1 MKDNQEYN
9 NGRQL
14 CIEDYLQE
22 NKLEIEGN
30 VEVPSILVVST
41 LKEIDTKTVTN
52 ELLEK
57 ILSKD
62 NMNKAFKRV
71 KSNKGASGIDDMT
84 VDELLQYLKENGE
97 QIKGDIRNG
106 KYNPKAVRRVEIPKA
121 DGSKRK
127 LGIPTVV
134 DRVIQ
139 QAIAQQLNEIYEPIF
154 SENSYGF
161 RPNRSCQDAIL
172 KAKEIMNNGYKWVVD
187 LDLEKFF
194 DTVNQDLLIS
204 IIRRTINEDRVVS
217 LIRKYLQ
224 AGVLVNGVF
233 EKAEKG
239 TPQGG
244 NISPVLS
251 NIMLNELD
259 KELEKRGL
267 QFVRYADDCV
277 IFTKSKKSAERVME
291 NITRFIETK
300 LRLKVNRAKSKV
312 DRPWKIKYLGFSFYQ
327 AKGKVEIRV
336 HPKSIT
342 KFKNKIREIT
352 SRNNAMSMETRYSKL
367 KQVIR
372 GWVNYFKIANMGKL
386 AQKLDEWIRRRIRMC
401 YWKQWKKIKTKHDNL
416 VKLGIEN
423 HKAWEF
429 ANTRKS
435 YWRISKSPI
444 LSRSL
449 NNKTLERLGYL
460 SLSSVYC

>member
-1 MKDNQEYN
+1 MKDKQEYD
-9 NGRQL
+9 NGRQHH
-14 CIEDYLQE
+14 IEDYLQE
-22 NKLEIEGN
+22 NMLETEGI
-30 VEVPSILVVST
+30 VEVPSVLDVSQ
-41 LKEIDTKTVTN
+41 LKEINTKTVTN

-57 ILSKD
+57 ILSRD
-62 NMNKAFKRV
+62 NMNLAFKRV
-71 KSNKGASGIDDMT
+71 KANKGASGIDNMT

-97 QIKGDIRNG
+97 QIKGNIREG

-139 QAIAQQLNEIYEPIF
+139 QAIAQQLSIIYESIF

-161 RPNRSCQDAIL
+161 RENRSCHDAIL

-204 IIRRTINEDRVVS
+204 IIRRTINEDKVVS

-233 EKAEKG
+233 EKTEKG

-244 NISPVLS
+244 NISPILS

-291 NITRFIETK
+291 NITKFIENK
-300 LRLKVNRAKSKV
+300 LKLKVNRTKSKV
-312 DRPWKIKYLGFSFYQ
+312 DRPWRIKYLGFSFYQ
-327 AKGKVEIRV
+327 AKGKIEIRI
-336 HPKSIT
+336 HPKSIA
-342 KFKNKIREIT
+342 KFKDKIRVIT
-352 SRNNAMSMETRYSKL
+352 SRSNAMSMETRYRKL
-367 KQVIR
+367 KQVIV
-372 GWVNYFKIANMGKL
+372 GWVNYFKIANMGSI

-401 YWKQWKKIKTKHDNL
+401 YWKQWKKIKTKYDNL
-416 VKLGIEN
+416 IKLGIDKY
-423 HKAWEF
+423 KAWEF

-435 YWRISKSPI
+435 YWRISNSPI
-444 LSRSL
+444 LARSL
-449 NNKTLERLGYL
+449 TNKTLERFGYT